1 MLFFIFCI
9 YLYKGDE
16 IIKNLK
22 LKLNHRASLWGYKS
36 TALMLDLLV
45 NYPHS
50 KLSLFSPNYRQ
61 REGHLSIVFIAL
73 PRLDYRQTWDKDFR
87 DYLNKLD
94 KTKPVVLCGDLNVAH
109 KEIGG

>member
-1 MLFFIFCI
+1 MGKEKDILVL
-9 YLYKGDE
+9 YLLHY
-16 IIKNLK
+16 
-22 LKLNHRASLWGYKS
+22 
-36 TALMLDLLV
+36 
-45 NYPHS
+45 
-50 KLSLFSPNYRQ
+50 
-61 REGHLSIVFIAL
+61 